1 MLNDLRSKI
10 RALIEDN
17 GEVGVEVFRY
27 TNSNIFTLAEPNIS
41 EITKTLVNGNILGS
55 GEDSDYDS
63 ETHKVTVT
71 GVDYSTGDT
80 TEFTYTFFKY
90 SDTELNQFI
99 RASLVWLNIYHF
111 SDENFEYDLT
121 ADEIFPDMSGK
132 DIDMVAIIASILIKP
147 DYTSYKLPN
156 LSVTYPDD
164 VNKMDK
170 IQDFIT
176 GVKTGIGAVGVIVWG
191 DKCDC

>member
-1 MLNDLRSKI
+1 MLDDLRSKI

-27 TNSNIFTLAEPNIS
+27 TNSNIFTLSEPNIT
-41 EITKTLVNGNILGS
+41 EVTQTLVNGNTLGS
-55 GEDSDYDS
+55 GEDSTYN
-63 ETHKVTVT
+63 ETTHKATVT
-71 GVDYSTGDT
+71 GVDYSSGDT
-80 TEFTYTFFKY
+80 TEFTYTFNKY

-99 RASLVWLNIYHF
+99 KASLVWLNIYHF
-111 SDENFEYDLT
+111 SDDNFEYDSD
-121 ADEIFPDMSGK
+121 ADEIFPDMTGK
-132 DIDMVAIIASILIKP
+132 DMDMVAIIASILIKP

-170 IQDFIT
+170 IQDFIS
-176 GVKTGIGAVGVIVWG
+176 GVKTGVGAVGVIVWG
-191 DKCDC
+191 NNLDC